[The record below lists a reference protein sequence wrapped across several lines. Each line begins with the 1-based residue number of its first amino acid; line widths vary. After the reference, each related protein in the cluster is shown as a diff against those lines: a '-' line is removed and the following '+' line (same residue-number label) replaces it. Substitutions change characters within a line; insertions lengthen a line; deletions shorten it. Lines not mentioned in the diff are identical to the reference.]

1 MSPDFKHFIVF
12 QEGTAVNPGEGL
24 ILQRAEL
31 AGWAAS
37 VHGAGRTIA
46 FTNGCFDL
54 VHAGHL
60 ASLRRAAAAA
70 DELVV
75 ALNSDES
82 VRGLKGPGRPLL
94 PASERAALI
103 AALRPVSLVTIFPE
117 PTPLETILQV
127 RPDVLVKGSEYEEA
141 DIVGGREVLSWGGR
155 IVRVPMVAG
164 RSTSQIIAAIRR
176 LP

>member
-1 MSPDFKHFIVF
+1 MTGPR
-12 QEGTAVNPGEGL
+12 AGL
-24 ILQRAEL
+24 ILKASEL
-31 AGWAAS
+31 ASWS
-37 VHGAGRTIA
+37 DEVHAAGRTIA

-54 VHAGHL
+54 VHSGHL
-60 ASLRRAAAAA
+60 FSLEQAAAAA

-82 VRGLKGPGRPLL
+82 VLALKGPGRPIL
-94 PASERAALI
+94 PADERAALI
-103 AALRPVSLVTIFPE
+103 AALRPVSLVTIFSE
-117 PTPLETILQV
+117 PTPLETILQI

-155 IVRVPMVAG
+155 IVRVPMVEG
-164 RSTSQIIAAIRR
+164 KSTSQIIAAIRQ